1 MSIYQDLLAWS
12 ASKPLFFRDALRRII
27 QNPTLSQNDI
37 DELTSLLKK
46 EEGATVISLNPVPL
60 DSTHIPITINT
71 GVDFPKLLRVRNPQ
85 NISALYSQADLQ
97 FVGSG
102 LTVIYGNNGSGKS
115 SYSRIFK
122 KLCWSRQ
129 SSVDL
134 KKNVFIPSPLNQQ
147 VEFTIVE
154 NGTSTIFNW
163 VENNPPHHTLSSINV
178 FDSDCGNIYVNNE
191 NPTDYKPVGI
201 DVLEKLIPIFYQINQ
216 KLDSEIASYSTQKPV
231 LNPNLIATNSGIWYN
246 NLEEKDR
253 VDIDSYIQFSGADIT
268 RKQELVILLGT
279 TNPQLLIDTLNQ
291 TKGRLDNYISQ
302 FKTLEDNFSTENI
315 QQIVDLRNRLV
326 SINQA
331 YSQAIDELNNISIL
345 SSIGSEHWRILW
357 TSAKNYALN
366 SGMTDGE
373 IFPSNQSLEKCVLC
387 QQDLDEIA
395 QRRMLGFK
403 DFVLNDISLQLNNVQ
418 GEINQRIQLL
428 ESVIV
433 LPLINYQEIVQYI
446 PNFEETYNQFVSQL
460 QLVKSSIKNHLET
473 GSDLNST
480 VSIISG
486 LLVNL
491 KTILDTQ
498 IKQNTDLLNNR
509 LNLENEF
516 KELEIKEFL
525 FAQKQIILHYY
536 DEVKYIQWINH
547 CKSKLNTSII
557 SRKIGELMETQA
569 VSLQHAEFIAHLQF
583 FNPELANKVAI
594 TRTRTSQGS
603 TYQKCSFSSI
613 NDGLNSVL
621 SEGEQ
626 KIIALSNFLA
636 ECTIDNRKN
645 TIIFD
650 DPVNSLDIEYRELIS
665 KKIVELS
672 VDRQVIVLTHDLSF
686 MRFLVD
692 IHKQTLTTN
701 CELLG
706 IDKYNGFSGIV
717 TDEIPYLA
725 KNVDERIASIRRI
738 LVDIN
743 ALQIHEIHIRE
754 TKLDSARKRFR
765 MLLERTVEE
774 ILSNKSYERFSK
786 NIHLKRGNLSS
797 YIITQQS
804 DIDFILGLFS
814 KYSVTE
820 HDGGTATIP
829 MLPSSREIE
838 NDIRDYFTWKEDFKN
853 RLRAFQVIYN

>member
-315 QQIVDLRNRLV
+315 QQIVDLRNRFV

-509 LNLENEF
+509 L
-516 KELEIKEFL
+516 
-525 FAQKQIILHYY
+525 
-536 DEVKYIQWINH
+536 
-547 CKSKLNTSII
+547 
-557 SRKIGELMETQA
+557 
-569 VSLQHAEFIAHLQF
+569 SL
-583 FNPELANKVAI
+583 
-594 TRTRTSQGS
+594 
-603 TYQKCSFSSI
+603 
-613 NDGLNSVL
+613 
-621 SEGEQ
+621 
-626 KIIALSNFLA
+626 
-636 ECTIDNRKN
+636 
-645 TIIFD
+645 
-650 DPVNSLDIEYRELIS
+650 
-665 KKIVELS
+665 
-672 VDRQVIVLTHDLSF
+672 
-686 MRFLVD
+686 
-692 IHKQTLTTN
+692 
-701 CELLG
+701 
-706 IDKYNGFSGIV
+706 
-717 TDEIPYLA
+717 
-725 KNVDERIASIRRI
+725 
-738 LVDIN
+738 
-743 ALQIHEIHIRE
+743 
-754 TKLDSARKRFR
+754 
-765 MLLERTVEE
+765 
-774 ILSNKSYERFSK
+774 
-786 NIHLKRGNLSS
+786 
-797 YIITQQS
+797 
-804 DIDFILGLFS
+804 
-814 KYSVTE
+814 
-820 HDGGTATIP
+820 
-829 MLPSSREIE
+829 
-838 NDIRDYFTWKEDFKN
+838 
-853 RLRAFQVIYN
+853 